1 MIGFMST
8 LIGADNRTLHQF
20 DIYHLDTGLLRRCSN
35 QNRNQ
40 AIKNP
45 A

>member
-1 MIGFMST
+1 MIHFLPA
-8 LIGADNRTLHQF
+8 LIGPHDRTLHQF
-20 DIYHLDTGLLRRCSN
+20 DIYHLDTGLLRRFSN